1 MVDEVLVLPIY
12 QGKPRRWIALVE
24 KDILD
29 YQTLQKR
36 AEVLFDLYS
45 KRVRTFSFEAD
56 PLQTYGKAGIGD
68 LVEVIS
74 KRLGL
79 KATAR
84 VITIEISESS
94 RGLSTRYEVGSPEWK
109 LEEFIKSLS
118 PRVFQKYDV
127 GQVVGVYHGTTVD
140 PTKEAP
146 AVTYFALPSELLETV
161 MLFMDVE
168 VLTSVSRYET
178 DVPISMSDPHSH
190 ALTVNTAG
198 AIHSVVIY
206 NGKLYTTYSGGAT
219 ITTTQG
225 GSTNHTHDVKI
236 PEKHTFVGSPAD
248 LLVNE
253 STKKFYAD
261 ISHEMD
267 FSTEETEGHSHL
279 FKVYPKEGGEVKVKC
294 DATKLYA
301 NISSAIDVST
311 LSAEV
316 TVHIHS
322 IKPTRK
328 VISGVFPT
336 NVKVEIETPEGS
348 THTIDLG
355 SGEFSKK
362 GINVASIFKS
372 AGLYKMTWK
381 TDTMATINFIIYG
394 QILIRSVVY

>member
-1 MVDEVLVLPIY
+1 
-12 QGKPRRWIALVE
+12 
-24 KDILD
+24 
-29 YQTLQKR
+29 
-36 AEVLFDLYS
+36 
-45 KRVRTFSFEAD
+45 VRTFSFEAD

-140 PTKEAP
+140 PVKDSP

-161 MLFMDVE
+161 MLYMDIE
-168 VLTSVSRYET
+168 VQPYVSRYQAGYPQSVEAEHTHSVTVKVKASIQYPIYYESGRLYVYWYGDYDVQTSTTNDHYHLLHIYKGSYPSPTEHILKIDESSKTFGMTDIDSDLYVETSET
-178 DVPISMSDPHSH
+178 D
-190 ALTVNTAG
+190 G
-198 AIHSVVIY
+198 
-206 NGKLYTTYSGGAT
+206 
-219 ITTTQG
+219 
-225 GSTNHTHDVKI
+225 HT
-236 PEKHTFVGSPAD
+236 
-248 LLVNE
+248 
-253 STKKFYAD
+253 
-261 ISHEMD
+261 
-267 FSTEETEGHSHL
+267 HL
-279 FKVYPKEGGEVKVKC
+279 FKINKWVSGGVEVG
-294 DATKLYA
+294 DNFEA
-301 NISSAIDVST
+301 NISADTSVDSLSSDVT
-311 LSAEV
+311 YH
-316 TVHIHS
+316 VHPV
-322 IKPTRK
+322 KPTTSLIASEK
-328 VISGVFPT
+328 PQ
-336 NVKVEIETPEGS
+336 NVKVDILTPEGS

>member
-56 PLQTYGKAGIGD
+56 PLQTYGKVGIGD

-74 KRLGL
+74 ERLGL

-140 PTKEAP
+140 PTKNSP

-161 MLFMDVE
+161 MLYMDVN
-168 VLTSVSRYET
+168 VKPLLSRYTADYPQSKTEKHQHTVTVSVGYQSPTITIHEGRLYNAGGEFEITTSTTLDHSHKLHVYKSYGTTEPYLRVSESAEAFGSLEIDDAVYVETTET
-178 DVPISMSDPHSH
+178 DGHTH
-190 ALTVNTAG
+190 LFC
-198 AIHSVVIY
+198 IHKWV
-206 NGKLYTTYSGGAT
+206 SGGAL
-219 ITTTQG
+219 
-225 GSTNHTHDVKI
+225 
-236 PEKHTFVGSPAD
+236 VGYGF
-248 LLVNE
+248 
-253 STKKFYAD
+253 TAD
-261 ISHEMD
+261 ISNA
-267 FSTEETEGHSHL
+267 
-279 FKVYPKEGGEVKVKC
+279 V
-294 DATKLYA
+294 
-301 NISSAIDVST
+301 DVPTTS
-311 LSAEV
+311 EDV
-316 TVHIHS
+316 TYHVHP
-322 IKPTRK
+322 IKPTSN
-328 VISGVFPT
+328 VIASEPPQ
-336 NVKVEIETPEGS
+336 NVRVEILTPEGS
-348 THTIDLG
+348 THTVTLG

-362 GINVASIFKS
+362 GIDVSSIFKS
-372 AGLYKMTWK
+372 AGLYKMTWQ
-381 TDTMATINFIIYG
+381 TDTMATIHFIIYG

>member
-118 PRVFQKYDV
+118 PRVFQRYDV

-140 PTKEAP
+140 PVKDSP

-161 MLFMDVE
+161 MLYMDVE
-168 VLTSVSRYET
+168 VQPYVSRYQAGYPQSVVAEHTHSVTVTKTDAIQYPVYYMSGRLYVYWYGDYDLQTSTTNGHYHLLHVYKGNYPSPAEEDILRIDESSKTFGSVGADADRYVETSET
-178 DVPISMSDPHSH
+178 D
-190 ALTVNTAG
+190 G
-198 AIHSVVIY
+198 
-206 NGKLYTTYSGGAT
+206 
-219 ITTTQG
+219 
-225 GSTNHTHDVKI
+225 HT
-236 PEKHTFVGSPAD
+236 
-248 LLVNE
+248 
-253 STKKFYAD
+253 
-261 ISHEMD
+261 
-267 FSTEETEGHSHL
+267 HL
-279 FKVYPKEGGEVKVKC
+279 FKIHKWISGGVKIGDTFRAV
-294 DATKLYA
+294 
-301 NISSAIDVST
+301 ISADTPVDSLSSDVT
-311 LSAEV
+311 YH
-316 TVHIHS
+316 VHPV
-322 IKPTRK
+322 KPTTSLIASEK
-328 VISGVFPT
+328 PL
-336 NVKVEIETPEGS
+336 NVKVDILTPEGS
-348 THTIDLG
+348 TYTIDLG
-355 SGEFSKK
+355 SGESSKK

>member
-45 KRVRTFSFEAD
+45 KKVRTFSFEAD

-127 GQVVGVYHGTTVD
+127 GQVIGVYHGTTVD
-140 PTKEAP
+140 PVKDSP

-161 MLFMDVE
+161 MLYMDVA
-168 VLTSVSRYET
+168 VRTPVSRYET
-178 DVPISMSDPHSH
+178 EYPISFSDPHSH
-190 ALTVNTAG
+190 NITIKASTLGAKVRFYNGVLWSTISATIITSSAG
-198 AIHSVVIY
+198 ATSHSHEIKVHKTSALSGEPIY
-206 NGKLYTTYSGGAT
+206 VDESHAKLMSKYANVEFYFQTEEALE
-219 ITTTQG
+219 
-225 GSTNHTHDVKI
+225 HTHVYKVHGGWETVELKCDSNSFK
-236 PEKHTFVGSPAD
+236 
-248 LLVNE
+248 
-253 STKKFYAD
+253 AD
-261 ISHEMD
+261 ISSD
-267 FSTEETEGHSHL
+267 L
-279 FKVYPKEGGEVKVKC
+279 NV
-294 DATKLYA
+294 
-301 NISSAIDVST
+301 SS
-311 LSAEV
+311 LSEEV
-316 TVHIHS
+316 TCHYHP
-322 IKPTRK
+322 IKIVSK
-328 VISGVFPT
+328 EIGGVTPE
-336 NVKVEIETPEGS
+336 NVQVEILTPEG
-348 THTIDLG
+348 TTYTIDLG
-355 SGEFSKK
+355 SGIFEKK
-362 GINVASIFKS
+362 GINIASIFKS